1 MHFDCHHRHCSRQ
14 HHSEEGP
21 GQIKLLN
28 THATKSLSTSFHII
42 VVVGLLALSLDMLV
56 ILFCY
61 NHLDNISVSLP
72 GRNMKSSS
80 AVSIFQL
87 SVGT

>member
-1 MHFDCHHRHCSRQ
+1 M
-14 HHSEEGP
+14 
-21 GQIKLLN
+21 LLG
-28 THATKSLSTSFHII
+28 FVHII
-42 VVVGLLALSLDMLV
+42 AVVGLLALSLDILV
-56 ILFCY
+56 ILSFS